1 MIKTSW
7 KTLVDWKNL
16 SSSSLV
22 FDEQILTIKS
32 IKKEEIISTN
42 GKKEIVA
49 VCRFSDSELPMV
61 LNKTNLR
68 TLENIFRTDKIEDW
82 YGKKIMVYVKSGIK
96 FGKELVK
103 GLRVREVP
111 QRFCQVCKKEISEEI
126 YQGSIKKYGI
136 AFCSAECKEKVD
148 KGEIKIV
155 AKEKAEAPTLEN
167 LIENMEEEASETKN
181 VEN

>member
-16 SSSSLV
+16 SSTSL
-22 FDEQILTIKS
+22 FNEERILTIKQ
-32 IKKEEIISTN
+32 IRREEIISTN
-42 GKKEIVA
+42 GKKTMVA
-49 VCRFSDSELPMV
+49 VCRFEDDKLPMV

-68 TLENIFRTDKIEDW
+68 TLEKIFETDKIEDW

-167 LIENMEEEASETKN
+167 LIENMEEE
-181 VEN
+181 ENE

>member
-16 SSSSLV
+16 SSTSL
-22 FDEQILTIKS
+22 FNEERILTIKQ
-32 IKKEEIISTN
+32 IRREEIISTN
-42 GKKEIVA
+42 GKKTMVA
-49 VCRFSDSELPMV
+49 VCRFEDDKLPMV

-68 TLENIFRTDKIEDW
+68 TLEKIFKTDKIEDW

-155 AKEKAEAPTLEN
+155 AKEKAEEPSLEN
-167 LIENMEEEASETKN
+167 LIENMDGEENE
-181 VEN
+181 